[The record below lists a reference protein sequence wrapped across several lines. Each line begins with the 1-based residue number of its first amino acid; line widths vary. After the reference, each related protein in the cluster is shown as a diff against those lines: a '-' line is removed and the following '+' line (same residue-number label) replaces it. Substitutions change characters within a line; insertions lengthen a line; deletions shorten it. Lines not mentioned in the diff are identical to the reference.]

1 MAPAKKKAPAKKAPA
16 KRPSRRVTPKSVEP
30 LRVSLACGQNKPEGF
45 IGVDIAATD
54 GVDIVHDLESFPWP
68 FDDDSVDEAQIIH
81 YLEHVEDQ
89 IGFMNELHRV
99 MKPGAKCFIVSPYY
113 TSVRCWQDP
122 THRKAISECTFLYY
136 NQGWLRD
143 NRLDHYP
150 IVADFDFEYG
160 YALNPSHL
168 SRSDEAQQYAIR
180 HYWNVV
186 DDIHVTLTAR

>member
-1 MAPAKKKAPAKKAPA
+1 MTPAKKKPAAKKAPA
-16 KRPSRRVTPKSVEP
+16 KRPSKRTTPKKAEP

-45 IGVDIAATD
+45 VGVDIVAGP
-54 GVDIVHDLESFPWP
+54 GVDIVHDLEQFPWP
-68 FDDDSVDEAQIIH
+68 FADDSIDEAQAIH

-89 IGFMNELHRV
+89 IGWMNELHRV
-99 MKPGAKCFIVSPYY
+99 LKPGAKCFIISPYY

-122 THRKAISECTFLYY
+122 THRRAISEHTFLYY
-136 NQGWLRD
+136 NQEWLRN

-160 YALNPSHL
+160 YAINQGFLG
-168 SRSDEAQQYAIR
+168 RSDEAQQFAIQ
-180 HYWNVV
+180 HYVNVV